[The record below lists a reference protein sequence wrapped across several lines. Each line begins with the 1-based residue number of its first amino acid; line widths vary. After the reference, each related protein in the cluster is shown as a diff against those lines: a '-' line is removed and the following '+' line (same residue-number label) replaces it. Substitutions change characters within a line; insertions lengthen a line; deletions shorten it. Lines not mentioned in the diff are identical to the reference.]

1 MSIHRPGTIPYF
13 PVDRARP
20 NPPMDKSSK
29 APLLDRKSIQVRQ
42 VRSGLQQTYSG
53 RLERR
58 PGDDGVIEASFSS
71 GEAPAV
77 RVGQHVD
84 LCYLEGAD
92 GTPRSFVAQVLA
104 RRLENGGIGYQFRVK
119 TKPRDGRALDISQRA
134 SDRVEVDEHAA
145 QTLLLSAPEPGSG
158 PEQSGYLVDLSA
170 SGAQAIVP
178 IEVEA
183 ALFDSDIV
191 HASFQLGGA
200 RAERC
205 ELEAMVRWR
214 KLEGSEVRY
223 GLQFSGGSSP
233 ESERSRQLIAAY
245 VAERLAAGAGAPLH
259 P

>member
-1 MSIHRPGTIPYF
+1 
-13 PVDRARP
+13 
-20 NPPMDKSSK
+20 MDKSSQ

-42 VRSGLQQTYSG
+42 VRSGLQHTYSG

-58 PGDDGVIEASFSS
+58 PGEDGVIEASFAE

-84 LCYLEGAD
+84 LCYLEGAE

-104 RRLENGGIGYQFRVK
+104 RRLESGGTGYQFRVK

-134 SDRVEVDEHAA
+134 SDRVEVDEVAA
-145 QTLLLSAPEPGSG
+145 QTLLLSALGSD
-158 PEQSGYLVDLSA
+158 PEQSGYLVDLST
-170 SGAQAIVP
+170 SGAQVIVP

-183 ALFDSDIV
+183 ALFGYDLV

-200 RAERC
+200 KAERC
-205 ELEAMVRWR
+205 ELEAVVRWR
-214 KLEGSEVRY
+214 RLDGSEVRY
-223 GLQFSGGSSP
+223 GLQFRADASP
-233 ESERSRQLIAAY
+233 DAERSRQLIAAY
-245 VAERLAAGAGAPLH
+245 VAERLTAGAGAPLV